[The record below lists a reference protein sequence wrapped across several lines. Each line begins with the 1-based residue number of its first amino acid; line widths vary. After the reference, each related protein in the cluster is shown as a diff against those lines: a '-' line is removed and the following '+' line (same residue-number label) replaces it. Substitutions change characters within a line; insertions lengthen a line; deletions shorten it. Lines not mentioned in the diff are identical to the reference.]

1 MPALATTSSL
11 AGERAARASKPTLLI
26 LIPLPPV
33 FEQELAESYQLI
45 SAAAG
50 WDAGLQALLKARRE
64 RGLGVRA
71 VLSNGTTGL
80 SRAQMLDLGA
90 GQAGGL
96 GLVCAFGAGY
106 EAINLVAARELG
118 VAVTHAPG
126 INNATVA
133 DHALAL
139 MLGLARGIAG
149 LDRAVKAGAWLSS
162 RAERP
167 TLNGRRLGL
176 VGMGNIGQ
184 QIARRALGFDMSVA
198 YHSRLAK
205 PDLPYCFHA
214 ELLALAEAS
223 DYLVLACPGGP
234 ATHHMVTREVLRRLG
249 PQGYLINI
257 ARGSVVRTADLI
269 AALQAGEIAGAG
281 LDVLEDEP
289 LVPPELAALD
299 QVLLTPHIS
308 GRSPEAQRAQLAC
321 LMANLAA
328 FFGAQVLPNAVP
340 V

>member
-1 MPALATTSSL
+1 MPALANSSSF
-11 AGERAARASKPTLLI
+11 AGSPGAGSAKPTLLI
-26 LIPLPPV
+26 LIPLQAA
-33 FEQELAESYQLI
+33 FAQTLGEHYQLI
-45 SAAAG
+45 SAPAG
-50 WDAGLQALLKARRE
+50 FDADLQALLRALRE
-64 RGLGVRA
+64 CGQGVQA

-80 SRAQMLDLGA
+80 SRAQMLALGA
-90 GQAGGL
+90 GQVGGL
-96 GLVCAFGAGY
+96 GVVCAFGAGF
-106 EAINLVAARELG
+106 EAIDVAAARELG

-139 MLGLARGIAG
+139 MLGLARGIVG
-149 LDRAVKAGAWLSS
+149 LDRAVKSGAWQSS

-176 VGMGNIGQ
+176 LGMGNIGQ
-184 QIARRALGFDMSVA
+184 QIARRAQGFDMSVG
-198 YHSRLAK
+198 YHTRQAR
-205 PDLPYCFHA
+205 PDLPYRFHA
-214 ELLALAEAS
+214 DLLGLAEAS

-234 ATHHMVTREVLRRLG
+234 ATRHLVTREVLRCLG
-249 PQGYLINI
+249 PQGYLVNI
-257 ARGSVVRTADLI
+257 ARGSVVRTPDLI
-269 AALQAGEIAGAG
+269 AALQTGEIAGAG

-289 LVPPELAALD
+289 QVPPELAAMD

-328 FFGAQVLPNAVP
+328 FFEGQVLPNPVP
-340 V
+340 C